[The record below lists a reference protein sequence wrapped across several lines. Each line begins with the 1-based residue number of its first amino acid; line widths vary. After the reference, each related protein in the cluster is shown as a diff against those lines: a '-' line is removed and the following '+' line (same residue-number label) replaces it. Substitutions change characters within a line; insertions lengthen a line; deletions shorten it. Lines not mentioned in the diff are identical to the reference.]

1 MSNLFE
7 IFYIEDD
14 VSIAQAVKEYFEQ
27 LNYKVTVFS
36 LIEEAKMTML
46 KFAPAI
52 VLIDWNMPD
61 GQGDDLCRWIRSK
74 REDLPIIFLT
84 ARSDN
89 HYVVSGFQNGAD
101 DYVAKPFSLE
111 ILHSRILAILR
122 RSTKKEEHR
131 LFCDEITLDKEK
143 LSVFYKQEEVVLSSP
158 EYQLLLTLIEN
169 KGKTITRKQLLEQI
183 WDNTGN
189 YVNDNTLTVTMKRLR
204 EKLHNPTCLKT
215 IRSFGYRMEDT
226 LHTQRS
232 RLMPSMKNS
241 RVVRCIV

>member
-1 MSNLFE
+1 MSNPLE
-7 IFYIEDD
+7 VFYIEDD

-27 LNYKVTVFS
+27 LNYKVTVFPM
-36 LIEEAKMTML
+36 IEEAKKAML
-46 KFAPAI
+46 KFTPAI

-74 REDLPIIFLT
+74 WEDLPIIFLT

-101 DYVAKPFSLE
+101 DYVVKPFSLE
-111 ILHSRILAILR
+111 VLHSRILAILR

-131 LFCDEITLDKEK
+131 LFCDEITLDKDK

-189 YVNDNTLTVTMKRLR
+189 YVNDNTLTVTMKRVR
-204 EKLHNPTCLKT
+204 EKLHNP
-215 IRSFGYRMEDT
+215 MEDT
-226 LHTQRS
+226 
-232 RLMPSMKNS
+232 
-241 RVVRCIV
+241 V

>member
-1 MSNLFE
+1 MSNSLE

-14 VSIAQAVKEYFEQ
+14 ASIARAVKEYFEQ
-27 LNYKVTVFS
+27 LNYKVTVFPM
-36 LIEEAKMTML
+36 IEEAKMTML
-46 KFAPAI
+46 KFTPAI

-61 GQGDDLCRWIRSK
+61 GQGDDLCWWIRSK
-74 REDLPIIFLT
+74 WEDLPIIFLT

-89 HYVVSGFQNGAD
+89 HYIISGFQNGAD
-101 DYVAKPFSLE
+101 DYVVKPFSLE

-122 RSTKKEEHR
+122 RSMKKEEHK
-131 LFCDEITLDKEK
+131 LYCEEITLDKEK
-143 LSVFYKQEEVVLSSP
+143 LAVFYKQEEVALSSP
-158 EYQLLLTLIEN
+158 EYQLLVMLMEN

-183 WDNTGN
+183 WDSTGN

-226 LHTQRS
+226 
-232 RLMPSMKNS
+232 
-241 RVVRCIV
+241 V

>member
-1 MSNLFE
+1 MNNPLE

-14 VSIAQAVKEYFEQ
+14 VSIAHAVKEYFEQ
-27 LNYKVTVFS
+27 LNYKVTVFPM
-36 LIEEAKMTML
+36 IEEAKKTMI
-46 KFAPAI
+46 KFTPAI

-61 GQGDDLCRWIRSK
+61 GQGDDLCQWIRSK
-74 REDLPIIFLT
+74 WEDLPIIFLT

-89 HYVVSGFQNGAD
+89 HYVVMGFQNGAD
-101 DYVAKPFSLE
+101 DYVVKPFSLE

-122 RSTKKEEHR
+122 RSTRKEEHR

-143 LSVFYKQEEVVLSSP
+143 LSVFYKQEEVMLSSP
-158 EYQLLLTLIEN
+158 EYQLLLMLIEN

-189 YVNDNTLTVTMKRLR
+189 YVNDNTLTVTIKRLR
-204 EKLHNPTCLKT
+204 EKLHNPICLKT

-226 LHTQRS
+226 
-232 RLMPSMKNS
+232 
-241 RVVRCIV
+241 I

>member
-1 MSNLFE
+1 MSNPLE

-36 LIEEAKMTML
+36 MIEEAKKTML
-46 KFAPAI
+46 KFTPAI

-74 REDLPIIFLT
+74 WEDLPIIFLT

-101 DYVAKPFSLE
+101 DYVVKPFSLE
-111 ILHSRILAILR
+111 VLNSRILAILR

-131 LFCDEITLDKEK
+131 LFCDEITLDKDK

-204 EKLHNPTCLKT
+204 EKLHNPNCLKT
-215 IRSFGYRMEDT
+215 IRSFGYRMED
-226 LHTQRS
+226 
-232 RLMPSMKNS
+232 N
-241 RVVRCIV
+241 V

>member
-1 MSNLFE
+1 MSNPLE
-7 IFYIEDD
+7 VFYIEDD

-27 LNYKVTVFS
+27 LNYKVTVFPM
-36 LIEEAKMTML
+36 IEEAKKTML
-46 KFAPAI
+46 KFTPAI

-74 REDLPIIFLT
+74 WEDLPIIFLT

-101 DYVAKPFSLE
+101 DYVVKPFSLE
-111 ILHSRILAILR
+111 VLHSRILAILR

-131 LFCDEITLDKEK
+131 LFCDEITLDKDK
-143 LSVFYKQEEVVLSSP
+143 LSVFYKQEEMVLSSP

-204 EKLHNPTCLKT
+204 EKLHNPNCLKT

-226 LHTQRS
+226 
-232 RLMPSMKNS
+232 
-241 RVVRCIV
+241 V

>member
-1 MSNLFE
+1 MSNPLD
-7 IFYIEDD
+7 IYYIEDD
-14 VSIAQAVKEYFEQ
+14 ASIAQAVKEYFEQ
-27 LNYKVTVFS
+27 LNYKVSVFS
-36 LIEEAKMTML
+36 MIEDAKKALLSYVPT
-46 KFAPAI
+46 I
-52 VLIDWNMPD
+52 VLVDWNMPD
-61 GQGDDLCRWIRSK
+61 GQGDNLCRWIRSK
-74 REDLPIIFLT
+74 WEDLPIIFLT

-89 HYVVSGFQNGAD
+89 HYIISGFQNGAD
-101 DYVAKPFSLE
+101 DYVVKPFSLE
-111 ILHSRILAILR
+111 VLHSRILAILR

-131 LFCDEITLDKEK
+131 LFCDEITLDKDR

-204 EKLHNPTCLKT
+204 EKLHDPTCLKT

-226 LHTQRS
+226 
-232 RLMPSMKNS
+232 
-241 RVVRCIV
+241 V

>member
-1 MSNLFE
+1 MNNPLE

-27 LNYKVTVFS
+27 LNYKVTVFPM
-36 LIEEAKMTML
+36 IEEAKKTML
-46 KFAPAI
+46 KFTPAI

-74 REDLPIIFLT
+74 WKDLPIIFLT

-89 HYVVSGFQNGAD
+89 HNIITGFQNGAD
-101 DYVAKPFSLE
+101 DYVVKPFSLE
-111 ILHSRILAILR
+111 VLHSRILAILR

-131 LFCDEITLDKEK
+131 LFCNEITLDKDK

-226 LHTQRS
+226 
-232 RLMPSMKNS
+232 
-241 RVVRCIV
+241 V

>member
-1 MSNLFE
+1 MSNPLE

-27 LNYKVTVFS
+27 LNYKVTVFQM
-36 LIEEAKMTML
+36 IEEAKKTML
-46 KFAPAI
+46 KFTPAI

-74 REDLPIIFLT
+74 WEDIPIIFLT

-101 DYVAKPFSLE
+101 DYVVKPFSLE
-111 ILHSRILAILR
+111 VLNSRILAILR

-131 LFCDEITLDKEK
+131 LFCDEITLDKDK

-204 EKLHNPTCLKT
+204 EKLHNPNCLKT

-226 LHTQRS
+226 
-232 RLMPSMKNS
+232 
-241 RVVRCIV
+241 V

>member
-1 MSNLFE
+1 MSNPLE

-27 LNYKVTVFS
+27 LNYKVTVFA
-36 LIEEAKMTML
+36 IVEEAKKTML
-46 KFAPAI
+46 KFTPAI

-74 REDLPIIFLT
+74 WEELPIIFLT

-101 DYVAKPFSLE
+101 DYVVKPFSLD

-122 RSTKKEEHR
+122 RSMKKEEHR
-131 LFCDEITLDKEK
+131 LFCDEIILDKEK

-169 KGKTITRKQLLEQI
+169 KGKTVTRKQLLEQI
-183 WDNTGN
+183 WDNNGN

-226 LHTQRS
+226 
-232 RLMPSMKNS
+232 
-241 RVVRCIV
+241 V

>member
-1 MSNLFE
+1 MSNPLE
-7 IFYIEDD
+7 VFYIEDD

-27 LNYKVTVFS
+27 LNYKVTVFPM
-36 LIEEAKMTML
+36 IEEAKKTML
-46 KFAPAI
+46 KFTPAI

-74 REDLPIIFLT
+74 WEELPIIFLT

-89 HYVVSGFQNGAD
+89 HYVISGFQNGAD
-101 DYVAKPFSLE
+101 DYVVKPFSLE

-122 RSTKKEEHR
+122 RSTKKEEHK
-131 LFCDEITLDKEK
+131 LFCDEITLDKDK

-169 KGKTITRKQLLEQI
+169 KGKTITRKHLLEQI

-204 EKLHNPTCLKT
+204 ETVRKRLH
-215 IRSFGYRMEDT
+215 F
-226 LHTQRS
+226 
-232 RLMPSMKNS
+232 
-241 RVVRCIV
+241 

>member
-1 MSNLFE
+1 MNNPLE

-27 LNYKVTVFS
+27 LNYKITVFPM
-36 LIEEAKMTML
+36 IEEAKKTML
-46 KFAPAI
+46 KFTPAI

-61 GQGDDLCRWIRSK
+61 GQGDDLCRWIRAK
-74 REDLPIIFLT
+74 WEDLPIIFLT

-89 HYVVSGFQNGAD
+89 HYVISGFQNGAD
-101 DYVAKPFSLE
+101 DYVVKPFSLE

-122 RSTKKEEHR
+122 RSMKKEEYR
-131 LFCDEITLDKEK
+131 LFCDEITLDKES

-226 LHTQRS
+226 
-232 RLMPSMKNS
+232 
-241 RVVRCIV
+241 I

>member
-1 MSNLFE
+1 MNNLLE

-14 VSIAQAVKEYFEQ
+14 ASIAQAVKEYFEQ
-27 LNYKVTVFS
+27 LNYKVTVFAM
-36 LIEEAKMTML
+36 IEEAKKTML
-46 KFAPAI
+46 NFTPAI

-61 GQGDDLCRWIRSK
+61 GQGDDLCQWIRSK
-74 REDLPIIFLT
+74 WEDLPIIFLT

-89 HYVVSGFQNGAD
+89 HYVVMGFQNGAD
-101 DYVAKPFSLE
+101 DYVVKPFSLE

-131 LFCDEITLDKEK
+131 LSCDEITLDKEK
-143 LSVFYKQEEVVLSSP
+143 LSVFHNQEEVVLSSP

-204 EKLHNPTCLKT
+204 EKLHNPTCIKT

-226 LHTQRS
+226 
-232 RLMPSMKNS
+232 
-241 RVVRCIV
+241 V

>member
-1 MSNLFE
+1 MSNPFE

-27 LNYKVTVFS
+27 LNYKVSIFS
-36 LIEEAKMTML
+36 MIEDAKKALLGYVPT
-46 KFAPAI
+46 I

-74 REDLPIIFLT
+74 WEDLPIIFLT

-89 HYVVSGFQNGAD
+89 HNIISGFQNGAD
-101 DYVAKPFSLE
+101 DYVVKPFSLE

-122 RSTKKEEHR
+122 RSSKKEEHR
-131 LFCDEITLDKEK
+131 VSCDEITLDKDK
-143 LSVFYKQEEVVLSSP
+143 LAVFYNQEEVVLSSP
-158 EYQLLLTLIEN
+158 EYQLLLTLMEN

-183 WDNTGN
+183 WDSTGN
-189 YVNDNTLTVTMKRLR
+189 FVNDNTLTVTMKRLR

-226 LHTQRS
+226 L
-232 RLMPSMKNS
+232 
-241 RVVRCIV
+241 

>member
-1 MSNLFE
+1 MSNPLE
-7 IFYIEDD
+7 VFYIEDD

-27 LNYKVTVFS
+27 LNYKVTVFPM
-36 LIEEAKMTML
+36 IEEVKKAML
-46 KFAPAI
+46 KFTPAI

-74 REDLPIIFLT
+74 WEDLPIIFLT

-101 DYVAKPFSLE
+101 DYVVKPFSLE
-111 ILHSRILAILR
+111 VLHSRILAILR

-131 LFCDEITLDKEK
+131 LFCDEITLDKDK

-169 KGKTITRKQLLEQI
+169 KGTTITRKQLLEQI

-204 EKLHNPTCLKT
+204 EKLHNPNCLKT

-226 LHTQRS
+226 
-232 RLMPSMKNS
+232 
-241 RVVRCIV
+241 V

>member
-1 MSNLFE
+1 MSNPLE

-27 LNYKVTVFS
+27 QNYKVTVFS
-36 LIEEAKMTML
+36 LIEEAKKTML

-74 REDLPIIFLT
+74 WEELPIIFLT

-101 DYVAKPFSLE
+101 DYVVKPFSLE

-122 RSTKKEEHR
+122 RSIKKEEH
-131 LFCDEITLDKEK
+131 K
-143 LSVFYKQEEVVLSSP
+143 L
-158 EYQLLLTLIEN
+158 
-169 KGKTITRKQLLEQI
+169 
-183 WDNTGN
+183 
-189 YVNDNTLTVTMKRLR
+189 
-204 EKLHNPTCLKT
+204 
-215 IRSFGYRMEDT
+215 
-226 LHTQRS
+226 
-232 RLMPSMKNS
+232 
-241 RVVRCIV
+241 